1 MAQELEERIA
11 HLEKMLDELSDVVK
25 AQRDEMDGMARILEA
40 LRQKALADAQ
50 ASDGGVRNHP
60 KEQKRDANQP
70 ESTAAH
76 EKDQPD
82 WPPVNDYH
90 GG

>member
-25 AQRDEMDGMARILEA
+25 AQRDEMDGMVRILEA

-50 ASDGGVRNHP
+50 TSDGGVILGDER
-60 KEQKRDANQP
+60 
-70 ESTAAH
+70 
-76 EKDQPD
+76 
-82 WPPVNDYH
+82 PPHY
-90 GG
+90 